1 MEIAFASLCKYSLII
16 KEFIDNQKVPEIL
29 LIVCGTRNSLLE
41 KYFLSVVYLMA
52 QKMKICRKTAY
63 LVTFTEGKSLME
75 SFIFC
80 AVNVYLMAVFN

>member
-41 KYFLSVVYLMA
+41 KYFLSVFYLMA
-52 QKMKICRKTAY
+52 QKMKICRKTAD

>member
-1 MEIAFASLCKYSLII
+1 MEIAFASLCKYPLTI

-52 QKMKICRKTAY
+52 QKMKICRKTAD

>member
-1 MEIAFASLCKYSLII
+1 MEIAFASLCKYSLTI

-41 KYFLSVVYLMA
+41 KYFLSVVYLMT
-52 QKMKICRKTAY
+52 QKMKICRKTAD